1 MERSDSLQES
11 AVPVVGP
18 PRTLRPPR
26 VAEST
31 LRNGLRVLVVRKAT
45 VPRVE
50 LRLLTPVGGTRNSAV
65 ERVLAKTLTSGTEQ
79 RSSVEI
85 ATELQ
90 RLGATFGAG
99 VGSDHFQIS
108 GSVLSS
114 NFEAFLALI
123 AEVLTESTFPSD
135 EVALERGR
143 VVQEVQIARSQPQ
156 TIATEVMRRRLF
168 GRHPYGT
175 LLPEPEAVARVGRAP
190 LAKLVGE
197 RISPRGGVLV
207 IVGDISPDAAIDLV
221 GDALASWRTRR
232 ATDDSRAPGAITRG
246 PTWIVDRPGAVQ
258 TNIRIAGPAPELTS
272 DESFAI
278 DLANTI
284 YGGYFISRLVD
295 NIRERNGYT
304 YTPGSHVVHMQK
316 ANYFEVVADVGA
328 EVTAP
333 ALVET
338 RYELSRMA
346 SKAVDPEELEAAKR
360 YRVGTQALRVQSQ
373 AGLASVLAALAVHRL
388 DIDYLRTY
396 PKRITALSAGDVRDA
411 SVNYLAPRG
420 LLTVLVGDVA
430 RIRGDLEAFDEVR
443 VVTP

>member
-1 MERSDSLQES
+1 MGE

-18 PRTLRPPR
+18 PRPLRPPR
-26 VAEST
+26 VAEGT
-31 LRNGLRVLVVRKAT
+31 LRNGLRVLAVRKAT

-50 LRLLTPVGGTRNSAV
+50 LRLLTPVTGTRNAAA
-65 ERVLAKTLTSGTEQ
+65 ERVLAKTLTSGTTS

-85 ATELQ
+85 AEELQ

-99 VGSDHFQIS
+99 VGADHFQVS
-108 GSVLSS
+108 GSVLAS
-114 NFEAFLALI
+114 NFEAFLELT
-123 AEVLTESTFPSD
+123 AELLTDSTFPAD
-135 EVALERGR
+135 EVTLERQR

-156 TIATEVMRRRLF
+156 TVATEVMRRRLF

-175 LLPEPEAVARVGRAP
+175 LLPETDAVGRVGRAP
-190 LAKLVGE
+190 LTRLVTE
-197 RISPRGGVLV
+197 RISSRGGVLV
-207 IVGDISPDAAIDLV
+207 IVGDIGPQAAIELVDAALSKWRARR
-221 GDALASWRTRR
+221 GTDA
-232 ATDDSRAPGAITRG
+232 SRAPRQITSG
-246 PTWIVDRPGAVQ
+246 PTLVVDRPGAVQ
-258 TNIRIAGPAPELTS
+258 TNIRIAGPAPALCS
-272 DESFAI
+272 DESFAA

-304 YTPGSHVVHMQK
+304 YTPGSHLVHMQH
-316 ANYFEVVADVGA
+316 ADYFEAVADVGA

-346 SKAVDPEELEAAKR
+346 SKDVDETELEAAKR

-373 AGLASVLAALAVHRL
+373 AGLAGVLAALVVHGL

-396 PKRITALSAGDVRDA
+396 PKRITALSAADVRAA
-411 SVNYLAPRG
+411 SLAYLAPRG
-420 LLTVLVGDVA
+420 LVTVLVGDA
-430 RIRGDLEAFDEVR
+430 ERIRRDIEAFDETR
-443 VVTP
+443 LVTS